1 MGARFSAM
9 LLRLEGIA
17 RTIGTRVLFRDVDL
31 TLNRGDRVGLVGPN
45 GAGKTT
51 LLRIAAGLE
60 APDAGRAVA
69 PRGVRLGLLRQEV
82 DPGREGTVR
91 GEVASVLTH
100 LNDLEREIREIEA
113 EMARI
118 GSAGESPGPPAADP
132 DAARR
137 AC

>member
-1 MGARFSAM
+1 M

-60 APDAGRAVA
+60 APDAGRTLV
-69 PRGVRLGLLRQEV
+69 PRGVRLGLLGQEV
-82 DPGREGTVR
+82 DPAREGTVR
-91 GEVASVLTH
+91 EEVASVLTH
-100 LNDLEREIREIEA
+100 LNDLEHEIREIEA

-118 GSAGESPGPPAADP
+118 GRTGGQLQAQHCSHRCQIDADVVC
-132 DAARR
+132 A
-137 AC
+137 